1 MARLIFTPA
10 AAVSI
15 CTCNPRTP
23 TRSSIARR
31 CVRRPTRSMR
41 IERTDHFGCNERN
54 PLGQAYRDALG
65 AVAHLFTHRC
75 NGGTRSALTRIRQ
88 RYNLTSWRTGPVVP
102 LVHLQTSP
110 EVLDQGGRLESALA
124 LPSLHVSK
132 CCNSEGTESVGVERH
147 GLPPASKVRNAISS
161 IRCFAE
167 ESASLSLRSTC
178 TRGSR
183 SQCKQV
189 GYRLAAWRRA
199 SRSESN
205 AVTTRF
211 SATRRS
217 FEEAPGELGALRR
230 FGSDVAG
237 RMRICSSSFWPT
249 CSRSPSSYTMRKPSL
264 PSSRLT

>member
-1 MARLIFTPA
+1 MTLRCSSLRQFSGLGGCGVVNFATTFGRRRDYSGSAHASLLDRGVLADAIARLIFTPA

-124 LPSLHVSK
+124 SPSLHVSK
-132 CCNSEGTESVGVERH
+132 CCNSPR
-147 GLPPASKVRNAISS
+147 KVLN
-161 IRCFAE
+161 
-167 ESASLSLRSTC
+167 LWVWKC
-178 TRGSR
+178 TD
-183 SQCKQV
+183 CL
-189 GYRLAAWRRA
+189 RLAKCVTLFRR
-199 SRSESN
+199 
-205 AVTTRF
+205 
-211 SATRRS
+211 
-217 FEEAPGELGALRR
+217 
-230 FGSDVAG
+230 
-237 RMRICSSSFWPT
+237 
-249 CSRSPSSYTMRKPSL
+249 
-264 PSSRLT
+264 